1 MEKYLC
7 KILRIY
13 DTNMT
18 TNIKNLPNISAYN
31 IEPHHRKYV
40 HCNETKKCA
49 FQTSSKWMNVC
60 LKKINKRAFLYA
72 KKKLNKRIVGMAKTR
87 LIGDFK

>member
-1 MEKYLC
+1 MRKNVKTKKKFEMEKYLC

-40 HCNETKKCA
+40 HCNETK
-49 FQTSSKWMNVC
+49 NVH
-60 LKKINKRAFLYA
+60 
-72 KKKLNKRIVGMAKTR
+72 
-87 LIGDFK
+87 FKQVQNG